1 MKSGLLALM
10 CLALVATGAQAQEGA
25 APKTEQQ
32 KGSYSLGYKIGL
44 DFRNQIGDL
53 DADNLVNG
61 MKAALG
67 GKKPAMSEDEM
78 RQALTNLQQKVVA
91 RQQEQIK
98 QLSDKNL
105 QEGKTFL
112 QKNRQAAGVKTTAS
126 GLQYKVLEKGTG
138 KKPGPEDMV
147 TVHYRG
153 TFINGTEFDSS
164 YKRNEPATFKV
175 NGVIPGWTQALQM
188 MQEGAKWKLFIPS
201 DLAYGER
208 GAPGIPPNST
218 LVFDVELQKVEKKK

>member
-1 MKSGLLALM
+1 MKSGLLSLI

-25 APKTEQQ
+25 AAKTEQQ

-53 DADNLVNG
+53 DSDSLVKG
-61 MKAALG
+61 MKAALE
-67 GKKPAMSEDEM
+67 GKKPAMSEEEM
-78 RQALTNLQQKVVA
+78 RQALTNLQQKVVT
-91 RQQEQIK
+91 RQQEQIE
-98 QLSDKNL
+98 QMSSKNL
-105 QEGKTFL
+105 QEGKSFL
-112 QKNRQAAGVKTTAS
+112 QKNRQAKGVKTTDS

-138 KKPGPEDMV
+138 KKPGPEDTV

-218 LVFDVELQKVEKKK
+218 LIFDVELQKVEKKK